1 MININT
7 WQPMDA
13 NAQAADQ
20 QAWGEHLGDFDA
32 HPHRMMDVF
41 TAGISLYIDY
51 LRGNL
56 YTAPMESRIT

>member
-20 QAWGEHLGDFDA
+20 QAWGKHLGDFDA
-32 HPHRMMDVF
+32 HPHGMMDVF
-41 TAGISLYIDY
+41 TAGIHYI
-51 LRGNL
+51 
-56 YTAPMESRIT
+56 